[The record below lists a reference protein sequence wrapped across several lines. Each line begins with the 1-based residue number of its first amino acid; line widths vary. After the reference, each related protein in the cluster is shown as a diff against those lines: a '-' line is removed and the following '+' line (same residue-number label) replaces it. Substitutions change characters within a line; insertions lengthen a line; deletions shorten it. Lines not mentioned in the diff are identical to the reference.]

1 MSVLGHAEFDGH
13 ELVQFVHDPDSGL
26 RAIIAIHSTVLGP
39 AGGGIRFFPY
49 PTEDAAIADVLR
61 LSKAMTNKMAIGG
74 VPLGGGKSVIWGDPA
89 TDKTEARLEAFG
101 EAVERLGGRYICGE
115 DVGMRPEDMDVVARR
130 TAHARGTSA
139 GSGDTAPLT
148 AHTVYSA
155 MLAAVAHR
163 FGRPVLDGRRVAI
176 QGVGAVGAKVAALAA
191 GAGADVLVADVDP
204 AAVERVVADLGA
216 TPVGVDEVLAADV
229 DVLVPCALGGVLSEA
244 SIPTIRAAIVCGAAN
259 NQLATS
265 ADAER
270 LHAAGILFVPDYV
283 ANIGGVYSAVI
294 DRAGEDRARAMADE
308 VGPRVARLLAD
319 AEAAGESPSAAA
331 DRQVAEILAGA
342 R

>member
-1 MSVLGHAEFDGH
+1 MTIFGHTEFDGH
-13 ELVQFVHDPDSGL
+13 ELVQFVHDPASGL

-49 PTEDAAIADVLR
+49 ESEAAAVADVLR

-74 VPLGGGKSVIWGDPA
+74 LPLGGGKSVIIGHPS
-89 TDKTEARLEAFG
+89 TDKTEALLEAFG

-130 TAHARGTSA
+130 TGHARGTST

-148 AHTVYSA
+148 AHTVFSA
-155 MLAAVAHR
+155 ILAAVAHR
-163 FGRPVLDGRRVAI
+163 SGRPVLAGHRVAI
-176 QGVGAVGAKVAALAA
+176 QGVGAVGARVAVLVA
-191 GAGADVLVADVDP
+191 GAGAEVLVADVDRG
-204 AAVERVVADLGA
+204 AVERVVAEVGA
-216 TPVGVDEVLAADV
+216 TPVDVDEILAADV
-229 DVLVPCALGGVLSEA
+229 DVLVPCALGGVLSA
-244 SIPTIRAAIVCGAAN
+244 RTIPTIRASVVCGAAN

-270 LHAAGILFVPDYV
+270 LHTAGILFVPDYV
-283 ANIGGVYSAVI
+283 ANIGGAYSAVVGG
-294 DRAGEDRARAMADE
+294 ADRARRVADG
-308 VGPRVARLLAD
+308 VGPRVAQLLAEAD
-319 AEAAGESPSAAA
+319 AAGISPSAAA
-331 DRQVAEILAGA
+331 DRRVAEILAAA